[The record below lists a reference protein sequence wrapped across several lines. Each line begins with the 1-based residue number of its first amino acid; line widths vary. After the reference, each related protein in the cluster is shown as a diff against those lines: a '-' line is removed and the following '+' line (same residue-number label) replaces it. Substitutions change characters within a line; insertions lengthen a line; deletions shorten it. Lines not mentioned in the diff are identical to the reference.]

1 MSQAQDNEADD
12 HNLADDNADDDDE
25 EAADRARRLATMI
38 STRTRILK
46 CPLPAPGW
54 PRMPKSCRC
63 PSTPCRWECCPAGTG
78 AGRKSRLGGKLARE
92 SNVGGNRSNAP
103 RWAAHWSSSDKHP
116 EKNITE
122 NCSGTFSC
130 SKSAS
135 SFSAAAGR
143 QGRWGESVEGAGAA
157 AAAAAAATA
166 TARTKRAVAGGGERT
181 AAYT

>member
-12 HNLADDNADDDDE
+12 HNLADNNADDDDE

-46 CPLPAPGW
+46 CPLPARGW

-63 PSTPCRWECCPAGTG
+63 SSTPCRWGVCPTSAG
-78 AGRKSRLGGKLARE
+78 AGRRSRLGGKLARE
-92 SNVGGNRSNAP
+92 RNRGGNRNNAL

-135 SFSAAAGR
+135 SFSAAAER
-143 QGRWGESVEGAGAA
+143 QGRWGGSGDGAGASSL
-157 AAAAAAATA
+157 AAAAATA
-166 TARTKRAVAGGGERT
+166 TVRTKRAVAGGGERT
-181 AAYT
+181 AAAT